1 MTGMVH
7 EIVAGYD
14 GSADS
19 EQALDWAVRE
29 ARTRGVPLTLSCVGT
44 WIWMATPAA
53 RSISG
58 RLTGRRE
65 GE

>member
-29 ARTRGVPLTLSCVGT
+29 ARTRGVPLTICHAWAPGYGWPHLPPGRSVG
-44 WIWMATPAA
+44 
-53 RSISG
+53 G
-58 RLTGRRE
+58 
-65 GE
+65 